1 MWKELGLRSEVVEA
15 LKKCGFEKPTEIQ
28 QKSIKSILQGKDL
41 VGGSAT
47 GSGKTLA
54 FGLPVIEK
62 LQFEEKG
69 IEALIVCPTRELAIQ
84 VCDEIKKV
92 AVAVDK
98 SIKVVP
104 IYGGADFQRQVG
116 QLVKGAKI
124 VVGTPGRILDHLER
138 KSLKL
143 KHCNMLI
150 LDEADEML
158 SMGFRPDIE
167 KILAKFKSKP
177 QILLFSATMPKD
189 ILALID
195 KYLQEPKYVMIET
208 SNKPNENITQYYVNV
223 KKDGKMDALLALAK
237 NIKKEKSLIFCNTKA
252 MTERVSKHLRDY
264 GFKSDMLNGD
274 MSQQVRKKVLDN
286 FKAGELQFLVC
297 TDVASRGI
305 DIDSLPYVINY
316 DMPKMNEWYIHR
328 IGRTGRKDNKGKA
341 ITFINKDD
349 QLNNLIK
356 LAKDGGFIVNKMEI
370 DTDKIKQEKKV
381 DKNLIKQKNKDK
393 NASISKNDLGRI
405 KEKTNKNKI
414 KKDKIN
420 QFENNKF
427 NKNPNKDKKQFD
439 SENKAHNK
447 NANKSKTY
455 AKNVEKISVKNK
467 VISNKNRGEKFAK
480 KSKNNS
486 DDDFGYEGMSLQD
499 FYEIFKDDMKTNSF
513 KGKGSKKRK

>member
-1 MWKELGLRSEVVEA
+1 MWEELGLRSEVVSA
-15 LKKCGFEKPTEIQ
+15 LKKRGFEKPTEIQ

-54 FGLPVIEK
+54 FGIPTIEK
-62 LQFEEKG
+62 LNIEEKG
-69 IEALIVCPTRELAIQ
+69 IEALVVCPTRELAMQ
-84 VCDEIKKV
+84 VCDEIKSV
-92 AVAVDK
+92 AIQVDK
-98 SIKVVP
+98 SIKFVP

-167 KILAKFKSKP
+167 KILAKFKEKP
-177 QILLFSATMPKD
+177 QILLFSATMPKE

-195 KYLQEPKYVMIET
+195 KYLQEPKYVMIES
-208 SNKPNENITQYYVNV
+208 SNKPNENILQYYVEV
-223 KKDGKMDALLALAK
+223 KKDGKMDALLSIA
-237 NIKKEKSLIFCNTKA
+237 NEIKKANALIFCNTKA
-252 MTERVSKHLRDY
+252 MTERVAKHLRDY

-305 DIDSLPYVINY
+305 DIESLPYVINY
-316 DMPKMNEWYIHR
+316 DMPKMSEWYIHR
-328 IGRTGRKDNKGKA
+328 IGRTGRKQNKGKA
-341 ITFINKDD
+341 ITFINKGE
-349 QLNNLIK
+349 QLDSLLK
-356 LAKDGGFIVNKMEI
+356 LAKEGGFAVNKKEI
-370 DTDKIKQEKKV
+370 DLSKFASDRKVSKKNKQV
-381 DKNLIKQKNKDK
+381 DKQGKKDK
-393 NASISKNDLGRI
+393 NGTKVAK
-405 KEKTNKNKI
+405 
-414 KKDKIN
+414 
-420 QFENNKF
+420 
-427 NKNPNKDKKQFD
+427 
-439 SENKAHNK
+439 ENKKSFAFERSKKAQNRLKESGEHKEIKQSGVRRKEDKTTDK
-447 NANKSKTY
+447 NANKSNKFKFGKGVER
-455 AKNVEKISVKNK
+455 KNENK
-467 VISNKNRGEKFAK
+467 KRNAK
-480 KSKNNS
+480 KSNYE

-499 FYEIFKDDMKTNSF
+499 FYEIFKDDMKTNSY
-513 KGKGSKKRK
+513 KGKRSKKRK